1 MICPNCHTLNS
12 DNARFCIACGKPLP
26 RICPNCGAINPPEA
40 RFCNQCGT
48 PLDSSLSP
56 TPAAPATS
64 LAPAPA
70 TRGKRATTPPAS
82 DSQRVAPYPKLLERK
97 QEVIDDALEHDE
109 ERRVVTVLFADL
121 TSSTSIADTMD
132 PEDVR
137 ALLGGFFTTIS
148 REIHRHGGTVEK
160 YIGDAVM
167 AVFGLP
173 IAHEDD
179 PVRAVRAG
187 LDMQA
192 ALRSFNQERRVL
204 DPAAVELQMRIGINS
219 GEVVAASGAA
229 DGRDFLVTG
238 DPVNV
243 AARLQQSAAPGAIL
257 VGPRTYR
264 GTTGAVIY
272 RALPPMSLRGKSR
285 PVRVW
290 EALAMVDQGAP
301 PMPRPRGVQGLRAPL
316 IGRDVELNLLRTLYA
331 RVAGERRPHLVTL
344 IGVPGVGKTRLAHE
358 FVNEA
363 TDVAGATE
371 PPRVLEGRCP
381 QYGEAITYWPLA
393 EMLRSLCDFTA
404 LDAPEVAR
412 AKLLD
417 YVRDI
422 LHIAERPD
430 DPEVLAAYLGHTIG
444 VETAERRQALLPND
458 AQQLQEGLLRSWRVF
473 FEALAT
479 ERTLLVVVDD
489 IHWADGV
496 LLDLLEYV
504 ATRASGVP
512 LLLLCAA
519 RPQLLERRPGWGGGK
534 RNYVTIGLE
543 ALSSAEADQLVRSLL
558 PSDEVPEQLR
568 HGITR
573 KAEGNPFYVEEIIRM
588 LVDRGILIGTGSR
601 PASWRVAPEWEGSA
615 EVEDPAIPDTV
626 QGVLAARLDLLSP
639 RERDLLQHAA
649 VIGRYFWPGILRGL
663 HPHVGENLDEVL
675 NTLQEKDLIAESDRQ
690 EASVA
695 PAGEPLYSF
704 THALTREVTYGTI
717 PRSRRARE
725 HERVAEWLEQLA
737 HGREAEFADLIAQ
750 HYREY
755 YVQANLAVSP
765 TSARRRLVRDKVARY
780 LTLAGDQA
788 ATRHAAGKAE
798 RYYTNALAMLEEDAF
813 ADDVP
818 RRVGLLTKRG
828 DARWLQVRGDAA
840 WTDYRDALRLWSA
853 YSTFTVDTVEQLP
866 TPDQEQDNASRSG
879 SRARL
884 TSTSD
889 PVTAAPAP
897 TPRPSPSESSS
908 RFSIATLSAP
918 VAADGVA
925 AALAD
930 APIADTAQVVLP
942 LDWRSIGLR
951 LYRLLVQLPT
961 RYPSLFQ
968 QPPSHEELLPY
979 LQEGLQLAEELGQ
992 RDTLEGA
999 ALLTAK
1005 GFFWWS
1011 WGERRGQHEL
1021 LDAMRSA
1028 REAVRIS
1035 ESLDDPRSASEALD
1049 ALGNIQTV
1057 TADLQGNLESQT
1069 RRLHWARRLDDV
1081 NELVDIY
1088 TEVCSAHTHVGE
1100 YATAEQRGQHALELA
1115 EAADADPLRVRAL
1128 RVLVTCDFEWD
1139 QWVNTARLGQRLQ
1152 TLSTHADLAHSQH
1165 ERWALIVLAVTHA
1178 RMGEHEVAE
1187 RIEQR
1192 LNLVAERTPVQF
1204 IELSKARLALARG
1217 ATKEARQILL
1227 AALDVRSGRL
1237 AMPMLLAELAE
1248 LGARSGDHEFYDR
1261 FAAQALELGWRSG
1274 ARKALAQTIRAR
1286 GIMATAT
1293 SAWDDAQSD
1302 LESALKRY
1310 QELATP
1316 WEQGRTHY
1324 ALAGFYRRRAAA
1336 GDDALAQQ
1344 ELARALELFEP
1355 LHAVRDIA
1363 RAQAALA
1370 GKDARLP

>member
-1 MICPNCHTLNS
+1 MSCPNCQTDNL

-26 RICPNCGAINPPEA
+26 RVCPNCGALNPPEA

-48 PLDSSLSP
+48 PLDSPLVPAS
-56 TPAAPATS
+56 PAASASPP
-64 LAPAPA
+64 LAVQ
-70 TRGKRATTPPAS
+70 GKKTIYRATTSPS
-82 DSQRVAPYPKLLERK
+82 LSVEGTIDSQRATSHATPEDQQPLAVEEA
-97 QEVIDDALEHDE
+97 QEHGE

-121 TSSTSIADTMD
+121 TSSTSLADTMD

-173 IAHEDD
+173 LAHEDD
-179 PVRAVRAG
+179 PVRAVRAA
-187 LDMQA
+187 LDMQS
-192 ALRSFNQERRVL
+192 ALCDFNAERLAVN
-204 DPAAVELQMRIGINS
+204 PAAVELQMRIGINS

-264 GTTGAVIY
+264 GTTGSVIY

-290 EALAMVDQGAP
+290 EALTTVDQGVA

-316 IGRDVELNLLRTLYA
+316 IGRSVELNLLRTFYT

-358 FVNEA
+358 FVNEL
-363 TDVAGATE
+363 TDITGAVE
-371 PPRVLEGRCP
+371 APRVLEGRCP

-404 LDAPEVAR
+404 LDAPEAAR

-417 YVRDI
+417 CVCDI
-422 LHIAERPD
+422 LHAAERSE

-444 VETAERRQALLPND
+444 IESAERRQVLLPSD
-458 AQQLQEGLLRSWRVF
+458 AQQLQDGLMRSWRIF
-473 FEALAT
+473 FEALAM
-479 ERTLLVVVDD
+479 ERPLLVLVDD

-496 LLDLLEYV
+496 LLDLFEYII
-504 ATRASGVP
+504 ARTSGVP

-519 RPQLLERRPGWGGGK
+519 RQELLERRPGWGGGK
-534 RNYVTIGLE
+534 RNYVIIGLE
-543 ALSSAEADQLVRSLL
+543 ALSAVETDQLVRSLL
-558 PSDEVPEQLR
+558 SGDEMPEQLR
-568 HGITR
+568 HGISR

-588 LVDRGILIGTGSR
+588 LVDRGILVSAGTR
-601 PASWRVAPEWEGSA
+601 PASWRVAPEWEGS
-615 EVEDPAIPDTV
+615 EELEDPAIPDTV

-639 RERDLLQHAA
+639 SERDVLQHAS
-649 VIGRYFWPGILRGL
+649 VIGRYFWPTILRGL
-663 HPHVGENLDEVL
+663 HPHVGNSLDDVL
-675 NTLQEKDLIAESDRQ
+675 TTLQEKDLITKSDRQ

-695 PAGEPLYSF
+695 PAGEALYSF
-704 THALTREVTYGTI
+704 THALTRDVTYGTI
-717 PRSRRARE
+717 PRTRRARE

-737 HGREAEFADLIAQ
+737 RGREAEFADLIAQ

-765 TSARRRLVRDKVARY
+765 TNTRRQLVRDKVVRY

-813 ADDVP
+813 AGDVP
-818 RRVGLLTKRG
+818 RRISLLVKRG
-828 DARWLQVRGDAA
+828 DAHWLQVHGDGA
-840 WTDYRDALRLWSA
+840 WADYRDALRLWSA
-853 YSTFTVDTVEQLP
+853 YSTFTVDPVKQPANQHEPSNADSDGTRDRITSSISATSVATTGPTV
-866 TPDQEQDNASRSG
+866 
-879 SRARL
+879 
-884 TSTSD
+884 
-889 PVTAAPAP
+889 
-897 TPRPSPSESSS
+897 
-908 RFSIATLSAP
+908 ATLSAP

-930 APIADTAQVVLP
+930 APVVRDTQIALP
-942 LDWRSIGLR
+942 LDWRTTGLR

-979 LQEGLQLAEELGQ
+979 LQEGLRLAEELDL
-992 RDTLEGA
+992 RESLEGA

-1005 GFFWWS
+1005 TFFWWS
-1011 WGERRGQHEL
+1011 WGERRGQTEL
-1021 LDAMRSA
+1021 LDAVRSA
-1028 REAVRIS
+1028 REAVRIA
-1035 ESLDDPRSASEALD
+1035 ESLDDPPSASEALD

-1081 NELVDIY
+1081 NELVDLY
-1088 TEVCSAHTHVGE
+1088 TEVCTAHTLVGE

-1128 RVLVTCDFEWD
+1128 RVLVNCTFEWEHWAD
-1139 QWVNTARLGQRLQ
+1139 TVRLGKQLQ
-1152 TLSTHADLAHSQH
+1152 SLSSHADLAHSQQ
-1165 ERWALIVLAVTHA
+1165 ERLALVALAVAHA
-1178 RMGEHEVAE
+1178 RRGEREAVE

-1192 LNLVAERTPVQF
+1192 LNQVPEHTFVQF
-1204 IELSKARLALARG
+1204 IEVCKARLALARG

-1237 AMPMLLAELAE
+1237 AMPVLLAELAE
-1248 LGARSGDHEFYDR
+1248 LGARSSDRDFYER
-1261 FAAQALELGWRSG
+1261 FGAQALELGWRSG
-1274 ARKALAQTIRAR
+1274 SRKALAQATRAH
-1286 GIMATAT
+1286 GIMALAE
-1293 SAWDDAQSD
+1293 SAWDDAQYD
-1302 LESALKRY
+1302 LENALKRY
-1310 QELATP
+1310 QELGTP
-1316 WEQGRTHY
+1316 WEEGRTHY
-1324 ALAGFYRRRAAA
+1324 ALASFYRRRASA
-1336 GDDALAQQ
+1336 GDDALAEQ
-1344 ELARALELFEP
+1344 ELTRSLELFESVRS
-1355 LHAVRDIA
+1355 VRDVA
-1363 RAQAALA
+1363 RTRAALS
-1370 GKDARLP
+1370 GHNVRLP

>member
-1 MICPNCHTLNS
+1 MICPNCQTVNL

-26 RICPNCGAINPPEA
+26 RVCPKCGALNPPAA

-48 PLDSSLSP
+48 PLDSPLA
-56 TPAAPATS
+56 PAAPV
-64 LAPAPA
+64 APSSSPLFIP
-70 TRGKRATTPPAS
+70 GKETTPKAS
-82 DSQRVAPYPKLLERK
+82 TPPHTVFNTAMSSQRVTSQADVEARVSETVEET
-97 QEVIDDALEHDE
+97 QEHEE

-121 TSSTSIADTMD
+121 TSSTSLADTMD

-137 ALLGGFFTTIS
+137 ALLGGFFATIS

-173 IAHEDD
+173 LAHEDD
-179 PVRAVRAG
+179 PVRAVRAA

-192 ALRSFNQERRVL
+192 ALRDFNAERLAL

-243 AARLQQSAAPGAIL
+243 AARLQQSSTPGMIL

-272 RALPPMSLRGKSR
+272 RALPPMSLRGKAR

-290 EALAMVDQGAP
+290 EALAMVDQGVA

-316 IGRDVELNLLRTLYA
+316 IGRGVELNLLRTFYA
-331 RVAGERRPHLVTL
+331 RVAGEHRPHLVTL

-358 FVNEA
+358 FVNELA
-363 TDVAGATE
+363 DVTGAVE
-371 PPRVLEGRCP
+371 APRILEGRCP

-404 LDAPEVAR
+404 MDAPEAAR

-417 YVRDI
+417 CVCDI
-422 LHIAERPD
+422 LHAAERPE

-444 VETAERRQALLPND
+444 IESAERRQALLPSD
-458 AQQLQEGLLRSWRVF
+458 AQQLQDGLLRSWRVF
-473 FEALAT
+473 FEALAI
-479 ERTLLVVVDD
+479 ERPLLVLVDD

-496 LLDLLEYV
+496 LLDLFEYV
-504 ATRASGVP
+504 VARISGVP

-519 RPQLLERRPGWGGGK
+519 RPELLERRPSWGGGK
-534 RNYVTIGLE
+534 RNYVIIGLE
-543 ALSSAEADQLVRSLL
+543 ALSAADTDQLVRSLL
-558 PSDEVPEQLR
+558 SGDEMPEQLR
-568 HGITR
+568 RGITR

-588 LVDRGILIGTGSR
+588 LVDRGILVSAGTR
-601 PASWRVAPEWEGSA
+601 PASWLVAPEWEDSK
-615 EVEDPAIPDTV
+615 ELEDPAIPDTV
-626 QGVLAARLDLLSP
+626 QGVLAARLDLLSA
-639 RERDLLQHAA
+639 RERDVLQHAS
-649 VIGRYFWPGILRGL
+649 VIGRYFWPTILREL
-663 HPHVGENLDEVL
+663 HPHIGDSLDDVL
-675 NTLQEKDLIAESDRQ
+675 STLQEKDLITKSDRQ

-695 PAGEPLYSF
+695 PAGELVYSF
-704 THALTREVTYGTI
+704 THSLTRDVTYGTI
-717 PRSRRARE
+717 PRTRRARE

-765 TSARRRLVRDKVARY
+765 TNARRHLVRDKVVRY

-813 ADDVP
+813 AGDVL
-818 RRVGLLTKRG
+818 RRVSLLVKRG
-828 DARWLQVRGDAA
+828 DAHWLQVHGDGA

-853 YSTFTVDTVEQLP
+853 YSTFTVDPVNQPANQQELDSAETNGAHERIVSPISAASAGTKGRTV
-866 TPDQEQDNASRSG
+866 
-879 SRARL
+879 
-884 TSTSD
+884 
-889 PVTAAPAP
+889 
-897 TPRPSPSESSS
+897 
-908 RFSIATLSAP
+908 ATLSAP
-918 VAADGVA
+918 VAADGAA

-930 APIADTAQVVLP
+930 APVVRDTQIVLP
-942 LDWRSIGLR
+942 LDWRTIGLR

-979 LQEGLQLAEELGQ
+979 LQEGLRLAEELGQ
-992 RDTLEGA
+992 RDSLEGA

-1005 GFFWWS
+1005 TFFWWS
-1011 WGERRGQHEL
+1011 WGERRGQTEL
-1021 LDAMRSA
+1021 LDAVRSA
-1028 REAVRIS
+1028 REAVRIA
-1035 ESLDDPRSASEALD
+1035 ESLDDPASASEALD

-1069 RRLHWARRLDDV
+1069 RRLYWARRLDDV
-1081 NELVDIY
+1081 NELVDLY
-1088 TEVCSAHTHVGE
+1088 SEVCTAHTLVGD
-1100 YATAEQRGQHALELA
+1100 YTTAEQRGQHALELA
-1115 EAADADPLRVRAL
+1115 ETADADPLRVRAL
-1128 RVLVTCDFEWD
+1128 RVLVTCTFEWEHWAD
-1139 QWVNTARLGQRLQ
+1139 TVRLGKRLQ
-1152 TLSTHADLAHSQH
+1152 ALSSHADLANSQQ
-1165 ERWALIVLAVTHA
+1165 ERWALVALAVAHA
-1178 RMGEHEVAE
+1178 RRGEREIVE

-1192 LNLVAERTPVQF
+1192 LNLVPERTPVQF
-1204 IELSKARLALARG
+1204 IEVCKARLALARG

-1237 AMPMLLAELAE
+1237 AMPVLIAELAD
-1248 LGARSGDHEFYDR
+1248 LGARSGDRDFYER
-1261 FAAQALELGWRSG
+1261 FGAQALELGWRSG
-1274 ARKALAQTIRAR
+1274 SRKALAQATRAR
-1286 GIMATAT
+1286 GIMALAE
-1293 SAWDDAQSD
+1293 SAWDDAQYD
-1302 LESALKRY
+1302 LENALKRY
-1310 QELATP
+1310 QELGTL
-1316 WEQGRTHY
+1316 WEEGRTHY
-1324 ALAGFYRRRAAA
+1324 ALASFYRRRASA
-1336 GDDALAQQ
+1336 GDDDLAEQ
-1344 ELARALELFEP
+1344 ELARALELFE
-1355 LHAVRDIA
+1355 AVRSVRDIA
-1363 RAQAALA
+1363 RTRAALA
-1370 GKDARLP
+1370 GHNNVRLP

>member
-1 MICPNCHTLNS
+1 MVCPNCQTVNLDDAH
-12 DNARFCIACGKPLP
+12 FCIACGKPLP
-26 RICPNCGAINPPEA
+26 RTCRNCDALNPPEA
-40 RFCNQCGT
+40 RFCNQCGA
-48 PLDSSLSP
+48 PLASTSPAISSPSASIFGQK
-56 TPAAPATS
+56 AANRV
-64 LAPAPA
+64 PAPRDGTA
-70 TRGKRATTPPAS
+70 GVAR
-82 DSQRVAPYPKLLERK
+82 SQRGTTQAKPQDRGQAVAE
-97 QEVIDDALEHDE
+97 ETAEHEE
-109 ERRVVTVLFADL
+109 ERRVVTILFADL
-121 TSSTSIADTMD
+121 TSSTSLADTMD

-137 ALLGGFFTTIS
+137 TLLGGFFTTIS

-173 IAHEDD
+173 FAHEDD
-179 PVRAVRAG
+179 PVRAVRAA
-187 LDMQA
+187 LDMQT
-192 ALRSFNQERRVL
+192 ALRFFNEERLAV

-219 GEVVAASGAA
+219 GEVVAASGAT

-243 AARLQQSAAPGAIL
+243 AARLQQTAAPSTIL

-272 RALPPMSLRGKSR
+272 RALPPISLRGKSR

-290 EALAMVDQGAP
+290 EALAMVDQGAA

-331 RVAGERRPHLVTL
+331 RVSGEHRPHLVT
-344 IGVPGVGKTRLAHE
+344 IVGVPGVGKTRLAHE
-358 FVNEA
+358 FVNEV
-363 TDVAGATE
+363 TEVVGVAE
-371 PPRVLEGRCP
+371 MPRVLEGRCP
-381 QYGEAITYWPLA
+381 QYGEAITYWALA

-404 LDAPEVAR
+404 LDAPEAAR

-417 YVRDI
+417 CVRDI
-422 LHIAERPD
+422 LSTAERPE

-444 VETAERRQALLPND
+444 IESPERRQALLPSD
-458 AQQLQEGLLRSWRVF
+458 AQQLQDGLMRSWRVF

-479 ERTLLVVVDD
+479 KRPLLVLVDD

-496 LLDLLEYV
+496 LLDLLEYA
-504 ATRASGVP
+504 ATRTSGVP

-543 ALSSAEADQLVRSLL
+543 ALSTADAYELVRSLL
-558 PSDEVPEQLR
+558 PGNEVPELLR
-568 HGITR
+568 RGITR
-573 KAEGNPFYVEEIIRM
+573 KAEGNPFYAEEIVRM
-588 LVDRGILIGTGSR
+588 LVDRGILISTGAR
-601 PASWRVAPEWEGSA
+601 PASWRIAPEWESSK

-639 RERDLLQHAA
+639 RERDVLQHAA

-663 HPHVGENLDEVL
+663 HPHISDTLDDML
-675 NTLQEKDLIAESDRQ
+675 YTLQEKDLIAESDRQ

-765 TSARRRLVRDKVARY
+765 TSARRRLVRNKVARY

-798 RYYTNALAMLEEDAF
+798 RYYSNALTMLEEDAF

-818 RRVGLLTKRG
+818 RRIALLMKRG
-828 DARWLQVRGDAA
+828 DARWLQVRGDGA

-853 YSTFTVDTVEQLP
+853 YSTFTVDPVDPAAGQHEHHNT
-866 TPDQEQDNASRSG
+866 SRSG
-879 SRARL
+879 THERAA
-884 TSTSD
+884 STI
-889 PVTAAPAP
+889 VAGAANAA
-897 TPRPSPSESSS
+897 TDHSPSESGS
-908 RFSIATLSAP
+908 RFATVALSAP
-918 VAADGVA
+918 VAADGTA

-930 APIADTAQVVLP
+930 TPITDASLIALP
-942 LDWRSIGLR
+942 LDWPTIGLR
-951 LYRLLVQLPT
+951 LYRLIVQLPT

-979 LQEGLQLAEELGQ
+979 LQEGLRLAEELGQ

-1005 GFFWWS
+1005 SFFWWS
-1011 WGERRGQHEL
+1011 WGERRGQTEL

-1035 ESLDDPRSASEALD
+1035 ESLDDARSASEALD
-1049 ALGNIQTV
+1049 ALGNVQTV

-1088 TEVCSAHTHVGE
+1088 TEVCIAHTLVGE
-1100 YATAEQRGQHALELA
+1100 YATGEERGQHALELA
-1115 EAADADPLRVRAL
+1115 DAADADPLRARAL
-1128 RVLVTCDFEWD
+1128 RVLVNCTFEHDRWAD
-1139 QWVNTARLGQRLQ
+1139 TVRLGRQLQ
-1152 TLSTHADLAHSQH
+1152 TLSTHVDLAHSQH
-1165 ERWALIVLAVTHA
+1165 ERWAFIVLAVAHA
-1178 RMGEHEVAE
+1178 RMGDREAAE

-1192 LNLVAERTPVQF
+1192 LNQVAELTPVQF
-1204 IELSKARLALARG
+1204 LELSKARLALARG

-1248 LGARSGDHEFYDR
+1248 LGARSGDRDFYDR
-1261 FAAQALELGWRSG
+1261 FATQALELGWRSG
-1274 ARKALAQTIRAR
+1274 ARKAQAQAIRAR
-1286 GIMATAT
+1286 GIMAAAT
-1293 SAWDDAQSD
+1293 GDWDDAQYD

-1310 QELATP
+1310 QQLDTS
-1316 WEQGRTHY
+1316 WEEARTHY
-1324 ALAGFYRRRAAA
+1324 ALAGFYRRRASDGDAA
-1336 GDDALAQQ
+1336 STQQ
-1344 ELARALELFEP
+1344 ELARAIALFESID
-1355 LHAVRDIA
+1355 AVRDTA
-1363 RAQAALA
+1363 RARAALA
-1370 GKDARLP
+1370 GSDVRLP